1 MQKRLLRGRDAAAA
15 VLGLGLGP
23 WRVGFGSGAIDQNQ
37 LRGVAP
43 ASSRGPRLV
52 RFVHRHPAVREVL

>member
-43 ASSRGPRLV
+43 ASS
-52 RFVHRHPAVREVL
+52 